1 MIEPYNGNQN
11 QNTGREDIKAE
22 AVNASSPTIVYK
34 RVQYAAPDCP
44 CKAPTTATPAPE
56 EE

>member
-44 CKAPTTATPAPE
+44 CTPPRAATTSS
-56 EE
+56 

>member
-1 MIEPYNGNQN
+1 MIEPYDGNQN
-11 QNTGREDIKAE
+11 QNAGREDIKAE

-44 CKAPTTATPAPE
+44 CTPPRAATTSS
-56 EE
+56 